1 MNASTRH
8 VAYAPRGPARLHWTP
23 VSRTAYICALCVDTL
38 RVREVAARSD
48 PGAPAS
54 TTGTRSSSGGAACV
68 GQKRSDVCVASS
80 VRNSSSGQSSL
91 QICVGI
97 PTVDGVA
104 KTVNIQ
110 VALFAW
116 KNILEQRSQS
126 AQKHTGQMVSGGAR
140 DASFRHVTFVR
151 ELHGTNKRST
161 RSRPWRSG
169 RAHGA

>member
-1 MNASTRH
+1 M
-8 VAYAPRGPARLHWTP
+8 
-23 VSRTAYICALCVDTL
+23 
-38 RVREVAARSD
+38 
-48 PGAPAS
+48 
-54 TTGTRSSSGGAACV
+54 
-68 GQKRSDVCVASS
+68 CVASS

-151 ELHGTNKRST
+151 ELHGPNKRST
-161 RSRPWRSG
+161 KSRSWRSG
-169 RAHGA
+169 RAHGASKLGRLRLRGRVTSRSRLAIQILSHVHIAKSKSRQKRSVRRMKKRVPDLSSL

>member
-1 MNASTRH
+1 MTASILN
-8 VAYAPRGPARLHWTP
+8 VASVPPGPVCLHPTP
-23 VSRTAYICALCVDTL
+23 VLLTACICAKCVDSL
-38 RVREVAARSD
+38 RARVVAARSG
-48 PGAPAS
+48 PGALAS
-54 TTGTRSSSGGAACV
+54 TTETRSSSGGAACA

-151 ELHGTNKRST
+151 ELHGPNKRST